1 MRTMRPAGRRCDRAR
16 EYASLRLDGELS
28 ELEGALLDSHLEHC
42 PSCRAFSEDLVGLT
56 DELRAAPLA
65 RPEFAV
71 SLPRRR
77 FVALRRA
84 QLSAAAAA
92 VVSVVGIGTL
102 FGMLSSSATTTG
114 RAAPRMASLAA
125 ENREFRDMRREVLKT
140 THPERHPGGLG
151 VLDV

>member
-28 ELEGALLDSHLEHC
+28 ELEGALLDSHLDHC

-56 DELRAAPLA
+56 GQLRTAPLA

-77 FVALRRA
+77 FAALGRA
-84 QLSAAAAA
+84 QMSAAAAA
-92 VVSVVGIGTL
+92 IVSVVGIGTL
-102 FGMLSSSATTTG
+102 FGFLSSSATTTS
-114 RAAPRMASLAA
+114 RAAPRMSSLAA
-125 ENREFRDMRREVLKT
+125 ENREFRDLRREVLT
-140 THPERHPGGLG
+140 TQHPERRPGGLG
-151 VLDV
+151 MLET

>member
-28 ELEGALLDSHLEHC
+28 ELEGALLDSHVDHC

-56 DELRAAPLA
+56 GQLRTAPLA
-65 RPEFAV
+65 RPELAV

-77 FVALRRA
+77 FAALRRA

-114 RAAPRMASLAA
+114 RTAPRMASLAA